1 MIHPVMELEIFR
13 FRERERRE
21 REREGER
28 VVQVGGVGGV
38 CVVLS
43 QHFPGLLA
51 SLWLL
56 MARSWSPPH
65 GSSATTAADMR
76 EKRLQRQW
84 QCDSASSTNKTC

>member
-13 FRERERRE
+13 FRERERE
-21 REREGER
+21 RGER
-28 VVQVGGVGGV
+28 LVQVGGVLV

-43 QHFPGLLA
+43 QHFPPLLA

-56 MARSWSPPH
+56 MARSWSPAH

-76 EKRLQRQW
+76 ENRLQRQC
-84 QCDSASSTNKTC
+84 QCHSASSTNKTC